1 VFTEYV
7 WDMGW
12 CDPCAAQPLSREE
25 LRQLGVFWLDEPQ
38 PGSIGPA
45 FRRGPVAGPT
55 NVLLTR
61 LHVRYDG
68 AHFPE
73 DLVFQETS
81 DRSNFQGRYILQH
94 PYQGNSE
101 CTEMDAYRDQLR
113 ERRNREAETLASL
126 TGWSMQDIRKK
137 MGPDGADVKN
147 PRPWFRRLW
156 SE

>member
-1 VFTEYV
+1 MFTEYV

-25 LRQLGVFWLDEPQ
+25 LRQLGVFWLDDAQ
-38 PGSIGPA
+38 PGSLGPA
-45 FRRGPVAGPT
+45 PRRGPVGGT

-81 DRSNFQGRYILQH
+81 DRTNFQARYILQH
-94 PYQGNSE
+94 PYKGASE
-101 CTEMDAYRDQLR
+101 CSAMDDYR
-113 ERRNREAETLASL
+113 ERLRDRRIKEAETLASL
-126 TGWSMQDIRKK
+126 TGWSMQDIKKK
-137 MGPDGADVKN
+137 MGTDGDDVKS
-147 PRPWFRRLW
+147 PRPWYRRLW
-156 SE
+156 ND